1 MINIT
6 ELKTDLENLPEEA
19 QLLLI
24 DFLEILK
31 KRYTKPSQIDT
42 KLEDEPFV
50 GMWKEREEMNDSS
63 QWVREVRKQQWRV
76 YNEDQD
82 SN

>member
-6 ELKTDLENLPEEA
+6 KLKGDIENLPEEA

-31 KRYTKPSQIDT
+31 KHYTQPFKNEK
-42 KLEDEPFV
+42 KLEDEPFI
-50 GMWKEREEMNDSS
+50 GMWKNREEMNNSS
-63 QWVREVRKQQWRV
+63 QWVREVRKQQWRNN
-76 YNEDQD
+76 NED
-82 SN
+82 

>member
-6 ELKTDLENLPEEA
+6 ELETEIENLPEEA

-31 KRYTKPSQIDT
+31 KRYSKPLKTDK
-42 KLEDEPFV
+42 KLEDEPFI
-50 GMWKEREEMNDSS
+50 GIWKDREEMSDSS
-63 QWVREVRKQQWRV
+63 TWVREVRKQQWRGN
-76 YNEDQD
+76 NE
-82 SN
+82 N

>member
-6 ELKTDLENLPEEA
+6 ELKSDIENLPEEA

-31 KRYTKPSQIDT
+31 KRYTKPFQT
-42 KLEDEPFV
+42 QKKLEDEPFI
-50 GMWKEREEMNDSS
+50 GMWKGREEMNNSS
-63 QWVREVRKQQWRV
+63 QWVREVRKQQWRN
-76 YNEDQD
+76 NE
-82 SN
+82 N